1 MASATCSKELMKVL
15 TTPSKIASALD
26 WKKQIGGSIATIDFH
41 VNRIGLT
48 ISHHPDNNTN
58 DESLSSSLS
67 SSSYYSI
74 PMVKKGKQKIP
85 DSSRKQLS
93 ELVQD
98 NKVCGFVI
106 SWPIQKDTG
115 LMGASCGRTL
125 FAIEELLQ
133 QSHQSSLQSPQSHQ
147 SQSHQSEEK
156 QNTNNS
162 NSVFTVNRPICLWD
176 SIHEEQPKAD
186 IFGRSSVYSRTSTK
200 KEHCASKEQYHQDES
215 IVATKVWEDFV
226 KTNWPDIYATN
237 KQYKN
242 QQSMAT
248 KLSSSSLF
256 NNNIESSSSTS
267 TSTPSQE
274 EEQQQEQQ
282 QPRKTLAMVA

>member
-1 MASATCSKELMKVL
+1 M
-15 TTPSKIASALD
+15 
-26 WKKQIGGSIATIDFH
+26 
-41 VNRIGLT
+41 
-48 ISHHPDNNTN
+48 
-58 DESLSSSLS
+58 
-67 SSSYYSI
+67 
-74 PMVKKGKQKIP
+74 
-85 DSSRKQLS
+85 
-93 ELVQD
+93 
-98 NKVCGFVI
+98 I
-106 SWPIQKDTG
+106 SWPILKDTG

-133 QSHQSSLQSPQSHQ
+133 QSQSSHQSPQSL
-147 SQSHQSEEK
+147 SESESVEN
-156 QNTNNS
+156 QQQQQQHTTNNS

-200 KEHCASKEQYHQDES
+200 TEHCASKEQYHQDES

-237 KQYKN
+237 EYQY
-242 QQSMAT
+242 QHSMAT
-248 KLSSSSLF
+248 KSSPSSSSLF

-274 EEQQQEQQ
+274 KEEEQQ

>member
-41 VNRIGLT
+41 ATRIGLT
-48 ISHHPDNNTN
+48 ISHHPDNSITN
-58 DESLSSSLS
+58 DEVS
-67 SSSYYSI
+67 SSSSGYYSI
-74 PMVKKGKQKIP
+74 PMFTKGKQKIP
-85 DSSRKQLS
+85 DSSRQQLS

-106 SWPIQKDTG
+106 SWPLQKDTG

-133 QSHQSSLQSPQSHQ
+133 HQSSQSQVQ

-156 QNTNNS
+156 QNSTNS
-162 NSVFTVNRPICLWD
+162 NSSVFTVNRPICLWD

-237 KQYKN
+237 EY
-242 QQSMAT
+242 QQQHSMAT
-248 KLSSSSLF
+248 KSSSSSSSLF

-267 TSTPSQE
+267 TPSQE
-274 EEQQQEQQ
+274 EEEQ